1 MVKVI
6 SEIRNPMQRDAL
18 PSRHSVGMKNSLKLV
33 ILSCSLLMFP
43 ALAAAQNSNRP
54 ISPRVDASNTDERPL
69 TEMEEELRAKQ
80 AIKFAERGHK
90 ENIDRAKEIGQI
102 GSELKAAASNSPL
115 LSRDASK
122 KIDRLEKLTRK
133 IRGEA
138 GGDDQDVEIQNRPAD
153 VPSAIKQIAATAESL
168 SKDVQ
173 NTPRQV
179 VSASVIGNA
188 NVLLE
193 LIRIMRTLA
202 RQP

>member
-1 MVKVI
+1 
-6 SEIRNPMQRDAL
+6 
-18 PSRHSVGMKNSLKLV
+18 MKITLKLV
-33 ILSCSLLMFP
+33 ILWCGILAFP
-43 ALAAAQNSNRP
+43 VMATAQNSNRP

-80 AIKFAERGHK
+80 AIKFAEKGHK
-90 ENIDRAKEIGQI
+90 ENLDRAKEIGQI
-102 GSELKAAASNSPL
+102 GSELKASANASPL
-115 LSRDASK
+115 LSRDSYK
-122 KIDRLEKLTRK
+122 KIERLEKLTRK

-138 GGDDQDVEIQNRPAD
+138 GGDDQDVEIQQRPAD
-153 VPSAIKQIAATAESL
+153 VPSAIKQIAASAESL

-179 VSASVIGNA
+179 VSTSVISNA

-193 LIRIMRTLA
+193 LIKIMRSLA